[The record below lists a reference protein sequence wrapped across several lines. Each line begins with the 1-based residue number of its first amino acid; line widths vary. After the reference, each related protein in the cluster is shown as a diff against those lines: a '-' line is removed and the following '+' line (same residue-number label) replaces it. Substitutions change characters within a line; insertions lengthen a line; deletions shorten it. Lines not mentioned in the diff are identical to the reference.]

1 MRFQKYKYLHACGL
15 QGWQSLSVEQES
27 KRFKIWIRK
36 KELSVE
42 YLMFNGRFI
51 SWWLTVNHSWL

>member
-1 MRFQKYKYLHACGL
+1 MGNAEYMG
-15 QGWQSLSVEQES
+15 SLSVEQES

-51 SWWLTVNHSWL
+51 SWWLMVNHSWL